1 MNDDFLQLFLGEAEG
16 RLSSLGVLLL
26 DLERSPDD
34 EDLIKGIFREAHT
47 IKGSASVVGLT
58 DVTRVAHALEDV
70 LEELRAGRRAADPS
84 LIDAMLEVVDG
95 LSRVIPDSVEGADVS
110 SAANVLIERISS
122 TADGAPAVAE
132 ASISDIQLVG
142 NEGSASDSNESV
154 LDLMDV
160 QEAPV
165 EPNGRRMRSNET
177 INVHVERIDELIRL
191 VGETASAHLRLA
203 RGVQERFSIEPAE
216 LAEFHELSLA
226 LNVLQEKTMR
236 TRMVPVATA
245 TDPLRRAVR
254 ELARS
259 LGKRVRWEVRG
270 EDTELDRGVL
280 QQLSDPLLHL
290 VRNAVDHGIESPEDR
305 KVAGKSEEGV
315 VRLHAM
321 QLGSEVT
328 IALSDD
334 GGGIDF
340 DLVRQEAARNE
351 PAATAA
357 SDEETRFMIFRSGL
371 STAGFVSDVS
381 GRGVGLDVV
390 RSHLEAVR
398 GRIEVVSEK
407 GQGSEFRVIVPITMA
422 VLRCLLVRANGQRYA
437 IPMHAVVRVTS
448 VDSGEEL
455 SAEGRQVIWEDGH
468 PVPIADLSQA
478 LGEPAETGGGALVV
492 IGGLTRRFALRVDE
506 LIGQHEVVVKPLG
519 GVLPLLEAFAGA
531 YVEPDG
537 SVVLVIDP
545 AGIIERARL
554 IDRSVGVDVVEAE
567 VGLPIGQKGRVLVV
581 DDALTVRELQRSILE
596 RAGYEVVVA
605 MDGKEALTR
614 LAEGPFD
621 LVLSDIEMPRMDGFE
636 LTESIRSR
644 ENLAGTSILIL
655 TSRASEADKQRAM
668 DVGADGYIVKS
679 AFNAASLL
687 SAVERL
693 MGKVS

>member
-26 DLERSPDD
+26 DLEQSPDD
-34 EDLIKGIFREAHT
+34 ADVIKGIFREAHT
-47 IKGSASVVGLT
+47 IKGSASVIGLE

-70 LEELRAGRRAADPS
+70 LEELRAGRRAADPP

-95 LSRVIPDSVEGADVS
+95 LSRLIPDSVEGTDVS
-110 SAANVLIERISS
+110 SAASVLIERISS
-122 TADGAPAVAE
+122 AAIGVSVVNE
-132 ASISDIQLVG
+132 ASDSDIQLVG
-142 NEGSASDSNESV
+142 NEGKDASDSNVSILDVADVREV
-154 LDLMDV
+154 L
-160 QEAPV
+160 V
-165 EPNGRRMRSNET
+165 EPNGHRVLSNET

-191 VGETASAHLRLA
+191 VGETAAAHLRLA
-203 RGVQERFSIEPAE
+203 RGIQERFSIEPAE

-236 TRMVPVATA
+236 TRMVPVATV

-305 KVAGKSEEGV
+305 QAAGKSEEGV
-315 VRLHAM
+315 IRLHAM

-340 DLVRQEAARNE
+340 DLVRQEAARSE
-351 PAATAA
+351 PGATTA

-371 STAGFVSDVS
+371 STADFVSDVS
-381 GRGVGLDVV
+381 GRGVGLD

-407 GQGSEFRVIVPITMA
+407 GRGSEFRVIVPITMA

-468 PVPIADLSQA
+468 PVPIAGLSQA
-478 LGEPAETGGGALVV
+478 LGGPAETGGGALVV
-492 IGGLTRRFALRVDE
+492 IGGLTRRYALRVDE
-506 LIGQHEVVVKPLG
+506 LIGQQEVVVKPLG
-519 GVLPLLEAFAGA
+519 RVLPLLEAFAGA

-554 IDRSVGVDVVEAE
+554 IDRSAGVDVVEAD
-567 VGLPIGQKGRVLVV
+567 VGLSTEQKGRVLVV

-605 MDGKEALTR
+605 VDGKEALTR
-614 LAEGPFD
+614 LAEGTFD
-621 LVLSDIEMPRMDGFE
+621 LVLSDIEMPRMDGLE
-636 LTESIRSR
+636 LTEAIRSR
-644 ENLAGTSILIL
+644 ANLAGTSILIL

-679 AFNAASLL
+679 AFNASSLL

-693 MGKVS
+693 MGRVA